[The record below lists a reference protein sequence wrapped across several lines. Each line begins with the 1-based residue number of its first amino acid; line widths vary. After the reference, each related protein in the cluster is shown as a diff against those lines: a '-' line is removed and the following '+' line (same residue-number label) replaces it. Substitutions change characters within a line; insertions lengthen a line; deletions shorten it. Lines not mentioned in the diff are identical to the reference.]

1 MRWTDARRLCEA
13 IGQKIGYSSTRTLN
27 LAATQDG
34 ETSEPQKEDDM
45 VKTFILIDFLIVS
58 GAAATFVEPTT
69 SLASVAYTRVSVEA
83 VDTAAP
89 SLTFKTTEGQVWTL
103 PAVSA
108 DLLKGLQRGDTCR
121 VEIDLENRVTKM

>member
-1 MRWTDARRLCEA
+1 
-13 IGQKIGYSSTRTLN
+13 
-27 LAATQDG
+27 
-34 ETSEPQKEDDM
+34 M
-45 VKTFILIDFLIVS
+45 VKTFILIGFLIVL

-108 DLLKGLQRGDTCR
+108 DLLKGLQRGDTCS
-121 VEIDLENRVTKM
+121 VEIDLENRVTKIVKVESTSP

>member
-1 MRWTDARRLCEA
+1 
-13 IGQKIGYSSTRTLN
+13 
-27 LAATQDG
+27 
-34 ETSEPQKEDDM
+34 M
-45 VKTFILIDFLIVS
+45 VKTFILIGFLIVS

-89 SLTFKTTEGQVWTL
+89 SLTFKTTEGQAWTL

-108 DLLKGLQRGDTCR
+108 DLVKGLQRGDTCS
-121 VEIDLENRVTKM
+121 VEIDLENRVIKIVKVESTSP

>member
-1 MRWTDARRLCEA
+1 
-13 IGQKIGYSSTRTLN
+13 
-27 LAATQDG
+27 
-34 ETSEPQKEDDM
+34 M
-45 VKTFILIDFLIVS
+45 VKTFILIGFLIVS

-108 DLLKGLQRGDTCR
+108 DLLKGLQRGDTCS
-121 VEIDLENRVTKM
+121 VEIDLENRVTKIVKVESTSP

>member
-1 MRWTDARRLCEA
+1 
-13 IGQKIGYSSTRTLN
+13 
-27 LAATQDG
+27 
-34 ETSEPQKEDDM
+34 M
-45 VKTFILIDFLIVS
+45 VKTFILIGFLIVS

-108 DLLKGLQRGDTCR
+108 DLLKGLQRGDTCS